1 MILAIIM
8 IFMSFNIIMTAGP
21 GEERPIIRRKR
32 APPPKPQPP
41 RAPNM
46 LQRPRL
52 PEAVVSKPKPQ
63 QKADQD
69 APTVKAQQI
78 SQLVRTARETMPY
91 WYRPLYSREEATN
104 FLCSLDPGSFI
115 LRDSSTVPGGYAL
128 TIKVSLEQVR
138 QRKKMPEGITIII
151 IVTVAMYI
159 YNSSIATPIW
169 HLSDPILNHYIIIL
183 WFKLTH
189 LSLPAT
195 I

>member
-1 MILAIIM
+1 
-8 IFMSFNIIMTAGP
+8 MTAGP

-69 APTVKAQQI
+69 ASTVQAQQI

-91 WYRPLYSREEATN
+91 WYRPLYSREEAIN
-104 FLCSLDPGSFI
+104 FLCSLNPGSFI
-115 LRDSSTVPGGYAL
+115 LHDSSTIQGGYAL
-128 TIKVSLEQVR
+128 TIKVLPEYVR
-138 QRKKMPEGITIII
+138 QRKRMPEGITIII

-159 YNSSIATPIW
+159 YNSSMATPIW
-169 HLSDPILNHYIIIL
+169 HL
-183 WFKLTH
+183 
-189 LSLPAT
+189 
-195 I
+195 